1 MAISRSWTER
11 QTTPFSEMA
20 GGRGEVRNCLCSA
33 KWRTGDD
40 GQGAGGREGCWL
52 FALAVL
58 DRLSL
63 ESRSAERFFVHSKC
77 KFMSSSFFFPSS
89 PLPKYRRPSCRTDGW
104 MDGGRALNEDGDEE
118 ARLPCPAHPPRSS
131 LPPPSLRPNVRPS
144 LCPNLECQ
152 NADPSTALGPSL
164 WTRARSTTDPF
175 HLT

>member
-1 MAISRSWTER
+1 MAISRCWTER

-63 ESRSAERFFVHSKC
+63 ESRSAERFFVHHSKC

-89 PLPKYRRPSCRTDGW
+89 PLPKYRRPSRRTDGW

-131 LPPPSLRPNVRPS
+131 LPPSVQMCARHCVQISNAKTRIHQLHWDRH
-144 LCPNLECQ
+144 CGLE
-152 NADPSTALGPSL
+152 P
-164 WTRARSTTDPF
+164 ARRQTHF
-175 HLT
+175 I